1 MLWLKLPLVPVIVRT
16 KLPLAAFFG
25 AVMVSV
31 ELPDP
36 FTDVGLN
43 EPVARAGTPLTLKAT
58 LPVNPFRAA
67 MVTV

>member
-1 MLWLKLPLVPVIVRT
+1 
-16 KLPLAAFFG
+16 
-25 AVMVSV
+25 MVSV

>member
-1 MLWLKLPLVPVIVRT
+1 VWTKLPLVPVIVRT

-25 AVMVSV
+25 AVTVSV

-36 FTDVGLN
+36 DTDAGLN
-43 EPVARAGTPLTLKAT
+43 EALARAGTPLTLKAT